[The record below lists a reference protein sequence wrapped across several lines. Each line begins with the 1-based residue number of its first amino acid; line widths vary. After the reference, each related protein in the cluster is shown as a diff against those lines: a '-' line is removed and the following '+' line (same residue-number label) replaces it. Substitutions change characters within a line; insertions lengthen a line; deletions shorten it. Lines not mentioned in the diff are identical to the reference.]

1 MQYIGSSIT
10 QENVLVALE
19 RADKLRLKPL
29 KVGALPLRAL
39 VFRSK
44 TGASCRKTVIRACK
58 ARLHLRFLMRS
69 LAPRTGAFFVK
80 HRMDWKDNY
89 HIFVEDT
96 PLSDLY

>member
-44 TGASCRKTVIRACK
+44 TGAERKQRYFEI
-58 ARLHLRFLMRS
+58 
-69 LAPRTGAFFVK
+69 
-80 HRMDWKDNY
+80 
-89 HIFVEDT
+89 
-96 PLSDLY
+96 LS